1 MNNYLKNIKIRN
13 IIILFLA
20 FIFIVLSIYF
30 YRDNKSKVFMDE
42 YMEDIFVEESV
53 STISEDYNALNELS
67 IEKESKNTIV
77 VEIKGEVK
85 NPDVYEMEE
94 GSIIKD
100 LIEKAGGLTSEANI
114 DKINRAA
121 KLNPNQLIIIPNKNS
136 SEENFLGESEIIYGE
151 TNESSEKL
159 ININTAS
166 LEELTKINGIGE
178 TKAKSIIEYREKNGA
193 FKSIEEI
200 KNVKGIGEKTF
211 EKLKDSITI

>member
-1 MNNYLKNIKIRN
+1 MNNYLKNIKTRN
-13 IIILFLA
+13 IIILFLGIILLA
-20 FIFIVLSIYF
+20 ISLYL

-42 YMEDIFVEESV
+42 YMEDIFVEEAVTTLSEEY
-53 STISEDYNALNELS
+53 TTTDYISK
-67 IEKESKNTIV
+67 EKEVKNTIV

-85 NPDVYEMEE
+85 NPDVYKMEE

-100 LIEKAGGLTSEANI
+100 LIEKAGGLTPEANI

-121 KLNPNQLIIIPNKNS
+121 KLNPNQLIIIPNINNI
-136 SEENFLGESEIIYGE
+136 EENTLGESALIHSNP
-151 TNESSEKL
+151 NESGKEL

-178 TKAKSIIEYREKNGA
+178 VKAKSIIEYREENGS

-200 KNVKGIGEKTF
+200 KNIKGIGEKTF

>member
-53 STISEDYNALNELS
+53 STISEDYNALNDLS

>member
-13 IIILFLA
+13 ILILFLA

-53 STISEDYNALNELS
+53 STISEDYNALNDLS

>member
-1 MNNYLKNIKIRN
+1 MNNYLKNIKTRN
-13 IIILFLA
+13 IIILFLGIILLA
-20 FIFIVLSIYF
+20 ISLYL

-42 YMEDIFVEESV
+42 YMEDIFVEEAVTTLSEEY
-53 STISEDYNALNELS
+53 TTTDYISK
-67 IEKESKNTIV
+67 EKEVKNTIV

-85 NPDVYEMEE
+85 NPDVYKMEE

-100 LIEKAGGLTSEANI
+100 LIEKAGGLTPEANI

-121 KLNPNQLIIIPNKNS
+121 KLNPNQLIIIPNINNI
-136 SEENFLGESEIIYGE
+136 EENTLGESALIHSNP
-151 TNESSEKL
+151 NESGKEL

-178 TKAKSIIEYREKNGA
+178 VKAKSIIEYREQNGG

-200 KNVKGIGEKTF
+200 KNIKGIGEKTF

>member
-1 MNNYLKNIKIRN
+1 MNNYLKNIKKRN
-13 IIILFLA
+13 IIILFLGIILLA
-20 FIFIVLSIYF
+20 ISLYL

-42 YMEDIFVEESV
+42 YMEDIFVEEAVTTLSEEY
-53 STISEDYNALNELS
+53 TTTDYISK
-67 IEKESKNTIV
+67 EKEVKNTIV

-85 NPDVYEMEE
+85 NPDVYKMEE

-100 LIEKAGGLTSEANI
+100 LIEKAGGLTPEANI

-121 KLNPNQLIIIPNKNS
+121 KLNPNQLIIIPNINNI
-136 SEENFLGESEIIYGE
+136 EENTLGESALIHSNP
-151 TNESSEKL
+151 NESGKEL

-178 TKAKSIIEYREKNGA
+178 VKAKSIIEYREQNGS

-200 KNVKGIGEKTF
+200 KNIKGIGEKTF

>member
-1 MNNYLKNIKIRN
+1 MNNYLKNIKTRN
-13 IIILFLA
+13 IIILFLGIILLA
-20 FIFIVLSIYF
+20 ISLYL

-42 YMEDIFVEESV
+42 YMEDIFVEEAVTTLSEEY
-53 STISEDYNALNELS
+53 TTTDYISK
-67 IEKESKNTIV
+67 EKEVKNTIV

-85 NPDVYEMEE
+85 NPDVYKMEE

-100 LIEKAGGLTSEANI
+100 LIEKAGGLTPEANI

-121 KLNPNQLIIIPNKNS
+121 KLNPNQLIIIPNINNI
-136 SEENFLGESEIIYGE
+136 EENTLGESALIHSNP
-151 TNESSEKL
+151 NESGKEL

-178 TKAKSIIEYREKNGA
+178 VKAKSIIEYREQNGS

-200 KNVKGIGEKTF
+200 KNIKGIGEKTF